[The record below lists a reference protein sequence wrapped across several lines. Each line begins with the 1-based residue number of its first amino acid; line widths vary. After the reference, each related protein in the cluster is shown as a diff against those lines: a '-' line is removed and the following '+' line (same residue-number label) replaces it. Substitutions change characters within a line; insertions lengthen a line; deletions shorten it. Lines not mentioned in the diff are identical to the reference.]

1 MRAMVV
7 TTSPTG
13 PTIEQREIQ
22 QATRAPG
29 QVLIDVHAAS
39 VNRADLAARASTYA
53 AQAGTG
59 PAVVGLDAAGVVL
72 ETDAGARLAPGDRVM
87 TLVTGGLAER
97 VVVDDRMP
105 IVLPEQWSFDMGAA
119 ALLALL
125 TGHNA
130 LRTAGRFHPG
140 DTVLVN
146 AAQSGVGQMTLQL
159 AVALGAG
166 RVLAGVRSVKNADL
180 LKRLGADALI
190 RTDSDGFAQ
199 QVLEETD
206 GRGADIVIDHV
217 GGPYLAEHLQSTAL
231 GGRIISVGRLGGPT
245 GDLDLETVALKRL
258 SIVGVT
264 FRTRD
269 ADEKAAVA
277 QGVRD
282 DLTTPLAEGQLDP
295 LIDRVLPWTDALTAQ
310 EAVAADSHLGKIIL
324 RVKGD

>member
-1 MRAMVV
+1 
-7 TTSPTG
+7 
-13 PTIEQREIQ
+13 
-22 QATRAPG
+22 
-29 QVLIDVHAAS
+29 
-39 VNRADLAARASTYA
+39 
-53 AQAGTG
+53 
-59 PAVVGLDAAGVVL
+59 
-72 ETDAGARLAPGDRVM
+72 M

-97 VVVDDRMP
+97 VVVDERMP
-105 IVLPEQWSFDMGAA
+105 IVLPEQWTFDMGAA
-119 ALLALL
+119 AVLALL

-130 LRTAGRFHPG
+130 LRTVGRLRPG

-180 LKRLGADALI
+180 LNRLGADALI
-190 RTDSDGFAQ
+190 RTDTDGFAQ

-206 GRGADIVIDHV
+206 GRGVDVVIDHV
-217 GGPYLAEHLQSTAL
+217 GGPYLAEHLQSAAL

-282 DLTTPLAEGQLDP
+282 DLTTPLAEGRLDP
-295 LIDRVLPWTDALTAQ
+295 LVDRVLPWTDALAAQ
-310 EAVAADSHLGKIIL
+310 EAVAADSHLGKIVL
-324 RVKGD
+324 RVQGD